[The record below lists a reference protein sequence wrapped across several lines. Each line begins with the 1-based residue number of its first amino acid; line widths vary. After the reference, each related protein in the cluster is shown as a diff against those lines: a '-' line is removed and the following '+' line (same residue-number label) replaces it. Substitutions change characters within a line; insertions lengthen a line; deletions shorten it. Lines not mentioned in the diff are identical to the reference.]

1 MRKSEINITVE
12 LDDNRIPE
20 RIYWD
25 ATENPNEGINDTK
38 AISLSVWDHYN
49 KGLLG
54 INLWTKDMPVDEMN
68 HFSVDVVGNLAQ
80 MMKDA
85 NGNEDVI
92 NLLNATG
99 KQMTKILDEADK
111 ATKN

>member
-111 ATKN
+111 AAKN

>member
-20 RIYWD
+20 KIYWD

>member
-12 LDDNRIPE
+12 LDENRVPE
-20 RIYWD
+20 KIFWD

-54 INLWTKDMPVDEMN
+54 INLWTKDMPIDEMN
-68 HFSVDVVGNLAQ
+68 HFAVDVVGNLAQ
-80 MMKDA
+80 MLGDA
-85 NGNEDVI
+85 TGNEDVI
-92 NLLNATG
+92 KLLNATG
-99 KQMTKILDEADK
+99 KQMTQILDKVDK
-111 ATKN
+111 ERK

>member
-20 RIYWD
+20 KIFWD

-54 INLWTKDMPVDEMN
+54 INLWTKDMPIDEMN
-68 HFSVDVVGNLAQ
+68 HFAVDVVGNLAQ
-80 MMKDA
+80 MLGDA
-85 NGNEDVI
+85 TGNEDVI
-92 NLLNATG
+92 KLLNATG
-99 KQMTKILDEADK
+99 KQMTQILDKADEEK
-111 ATKN
+111 K

>member
-1 MRKSEINITVE
+1 MRKSEIHITVE

-20 RIYWD
+20 KIFWD

-54 INLWTKDMPVDEMN
+54 INLWTKDMPIDEMN

-80 MMKDA
+80 MLGDA
-85 NGNEDVI
+85 TGNEDVI
-92 NLLNATG
+92 KLLNATG
-99 KQMTKILDEADK
+99 KQMTQILDKADK
-111 ATKN
+111 EKK

>member
-12 LDDNRIPE
+12 LDENRVPE
-20 RIYWD
+20 KIFWD

-54 INLWTKDMPVDEMN
+54 INLWTKDMPIDEMN
-68 HFSVDVVGNLAQ
+68 HFAVDVVGNLAQ
-80 MMKDA
+80 MLGDA
-85 NGNEDVI
+85 TGNEDVI
-92 NLLNATG
+92 KLLNATG
-99 KQMTKILDEADK
+99 KQMTQILDKADK
-111 ATKN
+111 EKK

>member
-20 RIYWD
+20 KIYWD

-54 INLWTKDMPVDEMN
+54 INLWTKDMPIDEMN
-68 HFSVDVVGNLAQ
+68 HFAVDVIGNLAQ
-80 MMKDA
+80 MMTDA
-85 NGNEDVI
+85 TGNADVI

-111 ATKN
+111 SSQN

>member
-20 RIYWD
+20 KIFWD

-54 INLWTKDMPVDEMN
+54 INLWTKDMPIDEMN
-68 HFSVDVVGNLAQ
+68 HFAVDVVGNLAQ
-80 MMKDA
+80 MLGDA
-85 NGNEDVI
+85 TGNEDVI
-92 NLLNATG
+92 KLLNATG
-99 KQMTKILDEADK
+99 KQMTQILDKADK
-111 ATKN
+111 EKK